1 MCPKKD
7 VIVWRSE
14 EAMREAVQRHEDE
27 SAAEDEV
34 KPQVLRD
41 EHVAAMARLL
51 SVRS

>member
-14 EAMREAVQRHEDE
+14 EAMRAAVQNHENA

-34 KPQVLRD
+34 KPQSLGD
-41 EHVAAMARLL
+41 AHVAAMARLL
-51 SVRS
+51 PVRV